1 MKHGQH
7 RYTSKSVATALL
19 AVTCVVYAPLPA
31 DAAPSKA
38 AVCFQALVDVHNR
51 LSPVVEASGNA
62 LTFRVGP
69 WDPAGTDLVV
79 GAGYDAEV
87 LRVADGSIELHLN
100 CGTDRP
106 VSRRQMRAAFRFLV
120 VHEYTH
126 VLQNAYGF
134 PEFDPNG
141 ENSADCAAV
150 LLMWSWRW
158 SMPSGARD
166 GSHGGCPDEMFA
178 QEYEWLTKVGVVL

>member
-1 MKHGQH
+1 MKQRRH
-7 RYTSKSVATALL
+7 RHTSKRVTATLVAVASVL
-19 AVTCVVYAPLPA
+19 YAPLGA
-31 DAAPSKA
+31 SAAPSKA

-51 LSPVVEASGNA
+51 LSPVVEASGSA
-62 LTFRVGP
+62 LTLRVGP
-69 WDPAGTDLVV
+69 WDPAGTNLTV
-79 GAGYDAEV
+79 GEGYDAEV

-158 SMPSGARD
+158 AMSAGALD
-166 GSHGGCPDEMFA
+166 GSHGGCPDEMFV
-178 QEYEWLTKVGVVL
+178 QQYEWLTNVGVEL